1 MNLRLLNRA
10 MNIDNQIKE
19 SALRL
24 KYFKWIPVIHFMA
37 AVVTSVG
44 CYYAAVV
51 NNGVSVYLPFL
62 SEVGKEGVQRVIFI
76 TGGVFVTNI
85 TTVMIVVKYLIL
97 RYFFCSEKYYWR
109 LRNNWNCIIGLFST
123 GFLIL
128 VIAFPATSQASIHTG
143 VAAIF
148 LVTSLFYTCCDCFLN
163 FHLITNSDQV
173 SSWVLRIHRP
183 RFFMCIFQLIT
194 CFTYLLGYQIAYQ
207 YWTTHNR
214 KLSALKTPEDKGFWI
229 VFITCLAEWVY
240 LLLLVLYFLSF
251 LFDFASFHITLQGI
265 PRHVSQDVAMSL
277 PEIPESVSEESG
289 GKPKG

>member
-1 MNLRLLNRA
+1 

-44 CYYAAVV
+44 CYYVAVV

-62 SEVGKEGVQRVIFI
+62 SEMGKDGVQRVIFI
-76 TGGVFVTNI
+76 IGGVFVTNI

-109 LRNNWNCIIGLFST
+109 LRNNWNCIIGLIST
-123 GFLIL
+123 GFLTL

-163 FHLITNSDQV
+163 FHLIMNSDQ
-173 SSWVLRIHRP
+173 
-183 RFFMCIFQLIT
+183 
-194 CFTYLLGYQIAYQ
+194 
-207 YWTTHNR
+207 
-214 KLSALKTPEDKGFWI
+214 GFWI

-251 LFDFASFHITLQGI
+251 SFDFASFHITLQGI
-265 PRHVSQDVAMSL
+265 PRHVSQDAPC
-277 PEIPESVSEESG
+277 PEVSESVSEESG